1 MATRLGNA
9 LQAGGLSRGGINAGL
24 LSLYPGAGSEP
35 GPEPGGN
42 EDGDILLAGDIEFM
56 AGTLPPFISYLLG

>member
-1 MATRLGNA
+1 MATRLGNP

-24 LSLYPGAGSEP
+24 LSLYSSGGSEP

-42 EDGDILLAGDIEFM
+42 EDSDFLFAGEIEFM
-56 AGTLPPFISYLLG
+56 AGTLLPYISYL

>member
-1 MATRLGNA
+1 MATRLGNP

-24 LSLYPGAGSEP
+24 LSLYPDGGSEP

-42 EDGDILLAGDIEFM
+42 EDSDVLLAGDIEFM
-56 AGTLPPFISYLLG
+56 AGTLHPFISYL